1 MPTSVPRAA
10 PPRIPPPAV
19 LPIVQMEHSEILA
32 LRRLF
37 PASERHVYLNHAG
50 VAPTS
55 TRARDAAVA
64 WLDGAVADGVL
75 SEPTWEALTERARA
89 AAARLVGASPDEI
102 AFVRNTSHGLA
113 LFAEGYD
120 WRPGDE
126 VAVATSVEYPSN
138 VYPWQHLASR
148 GVAVREIAAPRL
160 GVEVGEVGRALGPRT
175 RVVAVSSCQYA
186 SGFTTDLD
194 ALGALCRERG
204 VDLCVDGIQTVGA
217 FATDVKRSGV
227 GFLSADSHKWML
239 GINGVGFAFVDR
251 ALLPRLRPPAVG
263 WKSTKDAW
271 NFDRA
276 TFDLRDDA
284 SRLEEGSPAYVAIHA
299 MGAALELLLEIG
311 VERISAR
318 ITALLD
324 RAADGLS
331 ALGAQVG
338 PERRHR
344 SGILTFTPR
353 GGDAR
358 GLYERLGKERV
369 VASLRRGAVRVSP
382 HVTTLE
388 SDIDHLLDVVRRH
401 GG

>member
-1 MPTSVPRAA
+1 
-10 PPRIPPPAV
+10 
-19 LPIVQMEHSEILA
+19 MEPSEILA

-75 SEPTWEALTERARA
+75 SEPTWEALTEKARA
-89 AAARLVGASPDEI
+89 AAGRLVGASADEI
-102 AFVRNTSHGLA
+102 AIVRNTSHGLA

-120 WRPGDE
+120 WRAGDE

-148 GVAVREIAAPRL
+148 GVVVREIAAPRL
-160 GVEVGEVGRALGPRT
+160 GVEVEHVERALTPRT
-175 RVVAVSSCQYA
+175 RVVAASSCQYA

-194 ALGALCRERG
+194 ALGALCRRRG
-204 VDLCVDGIQTVGA
+204 VELCVDGIQTVGA
-217 FATDVKRSGV
+217 VVTDVKESAIA
-227 GFLSADSHKWML
+227 FLSADSHKWML
-239 GINGVGFAFVDR
+239 GLNGVGFAFVDR
-251 ALLPRLRPPAVG
+251 ALVPRLRPTAVG

-299 MGAALELLLEIG
+299 MGAAIELLLEIG
-311 VERISAR
+311 VPRIQAR
-318 ITALLD
+318 ITALVD
-324 RAADGLS
+324 RAADGLQ
-331 ALGAQVG
+331 ALGATVG
-338 PERRHR
+338 PDKAHR
-344 SGILTFTPR
+344 AGIVTFVPR

-358 GLYERLGKERV
+358 ALFERLGRERI

-382 HVTTLE
+382 HVTTLD

-401 GG
+401 CG

>member
-1 MPTSVPRAA
+1 
-10 PPRIPPPAV
+10 
-19 LPIVQMEHSEILA
+19 MEKSEILA

-75 SEPTWEALTERARA
+75 SEPTWEALTEKARA
-89 AAARLVGASPDEI
+89 AAAVLVGASPDEI
-102 AFVRNTSHGLA
+102 AIVRNTSHGLA
-113 LFAEGYD
+113 MFAEGYD

-148 GVAVREIAAPRL
+148 GVVVREIAAPRL
-160 GVEVGEVGRALGPRT
+160 GIELEHVERALGPRT

-186 SGFTTDLD
+186 SGFMTDLD
-194 ALGALCRERG
+194 ALGALCRARG
-204 VDLCVDGIQTVGA
+204 VELCVDGIQTVGA
-217 FATDVKRSGV
+217 FVTDVKKSGV
-227 GFLSADSHKWML
+227 AFLSADSHKWML

-251 ALLPRLRPPAVG
+251 ALVPRLRPSAVG

-276 TFDLRDDA
+276 TFELRDDA

-299 MGAALELLLEIG
+299 MGAALELLLELG
-311 VERISAR
+311 VPRIQAR
-318 ITALLD
+318 ITALVD
-324 RAADGLS
+324 RAADGLR
-331 ALGAQVG
+331 ALGATVG
-338 PERRHR
+338 PDAAHR
-344 SGILTFTPR
+344 AGIVTFVPR

-358 GLYERLGKERV
+358 GLFERMGRERI
-369 VASLRRGAVRVSP
+369 VASLRRGSIRVSP

-388 SDIDHLLDVVRRH
+388 SDIDHLIDVVRRH
-401 GG
+401 DG